1 MSSHHP
7 NSSCL
12 STEEMLDYSRGIL
25 SPSEQ
30 HSIEKH
36 LLDCEMCSDALEGI
50 QMMEDPN
57 SLFAIEQELNLEVD
71 EMIHAKQETK
81 VRVLFP
87 WRMAAAI
94 ALIFV
99 STFVLWMVIPKNNQQ
114 ELISEKTVP
123 YPVPGD
129 SKAVSEQE
137 IQVANEFSSK
147 ESPIATS
154 NSEVKIKSN
163 DEMEENTN
171 VSDAEIPNAPAQ
183 IAEPNTSNEET
194 SDESS
199 SSSPSE
205 DIAFAK
211 KKENKNIEVD
221 AGIALSE
228 VTSTKSTSRSKA
240 SQSQNAATTATSRD
254 DKKEIVE
261 KENPEEAI
269 FNQGI
274 KDYQNKKYLKAI
286 QSFELCK
293 VKPEALFYSGVSYFL
308 LENPHTALEKL
319 GNYLQSTHATYKEAA
334 TWYSGLSYLNIDNK
348 TAAKQAFE
356 KVILLDGEFKKDAL
370 EMLKNL

>member
-30 HSIEKH
+30 HRIEKH

-57 SLFAIEQELNLEVD
+57 SLLAIEQELNLEVD
-71 EMIHAKQETK
+71 EMIHAKDETK

-137 IQVANEFSSK
+137 IQVANEFSIQETPNELTRSA
-147 ESPIATS
+147 S
-154 NSEVKIKSN
+154 KIKSN
-163 DEMEENTN
+163 SEMEVEAFA
-171 VSDAEIPNAPAQ
+171 SDAEIPNAPAQ

-194 SDESS
+194 SDESFNNART
-199 SSSPSE
+199 E
-205 DIAFAK
+205 DVVVAK

-240 SQSQNAATTATSRD
+240 SQSQDAATIATSRD
-254 DKKEIVE
+254 DQKEILE

-356 KVILLDGEFKKDAL
+356 KVVLLDGEFKKDAI